1 MKFVIAPDSFKNC
14 LSAQEVA
21 TAVRDGLARIF
32 PEAEYTLVPMADGG
46 EGTVQSLVDAT
57 NGHLI
62 HRNVTGPL
70 GTPVDAYYGILGDGT
85 TAVIEMAQAS
95 GFQYVPAEQ
104 RNPLV
109 TTTYGTGELI
119 LDALDHQVKKII
131 LGIGG
136 SATNDGGAGMAQAI
150 GVRLLDA
157 AGNEFPGGGGAL
169 NNLRHIDMS
178 HVDPRIATTEILVA
192 SDVAVPLVGPKGASA
207 VFGPQKGATPEMV
220 KLLDANLKHYAEV
233 IKQDLD
239 KDVADIPGSGAA
251 GGLGAGLMAFT
262 KAKMCKGIDL
272 VVQFSHLK
280 QKAQDA
286 DFVFTG
292 EGSVDEQTQYGKT
305 PYGVAKATKEVAP
318 NAPVIVLAGRIGS
331 DVSDLYAKD
340 GVDAIFSAAI
350 DNKPF
355 DIAMKE
361 SKHDIALSAEN
372 IARLLKSIYQDKHI
386 NK

>member
-1 MKFVIAPDSFKNC
+1 MKFVIAPDSFKNS
-14 LSAQEVA
+14 LSAKEVA
-21 TAVRDGLARIF
+21 TAMKEGLSRIF
-32 PEAEYTLVPMADGG
+32 PQAEYTLVPMADGG

-119 LDALDHQVKKII
+119 LDALNHDVKKII

-157 AGNEFPGGGGAL
+157 SGNEFPGGGGAL
-169 NNLRHIDMS
+169 NNLEHIDMS
-178 HVDPRIATTEILVA
+178 HVDPRIAHTEILVA
-192 SDVAVPLVGPKGASA
+192 SDVAVPLIGPNGASA
-207 VFGPQKGATPEMV
+207 VFGPQKGATPKMV

-233 IKQDLD
+233 IKHDLG
-239 KDVADIPGSGAA
+239 KEVADIPGSGAA

-262 KAKMCKGIDL
+262 NAKMSKGIDL
-272 VVQFSHLK
+272 VVEFSHLK
-280 QKAQDA
+280 QKVVGA
-286 DFVFTG
+286 DFIFTG
-292 EGSVDEQTQYGKT
+292 EGSIDEQTQYGKT
-305 PYGVAKATKEVAP
+305 PYGVALATKQVAP
-318 NAPVIVLAGRIGS
+318 NAPVIALGGRIGHGIS
-331 DVSDLYAKD
+331 SLYGKD
-340 GVDAIFSAAI
+340 SIDAIFSVAI
-350 DNKPF
+350 DNKPL
-355 DIAMKE
+355 DVAIKD
-361 SKHDIALSAEN
+361 SKQDIALSTEN
-372 IARLLKSIYQDKHI
+372 VARLIKGIYQDKSI
-386 NK
+386 D